1 MKKRTHE
8 ITYKGKV
15 YRSIDIL
22 AKELDVPLKTLKSR
36 KKKGWPQERWSEKKR
51 TYEITYKGKVYESI
65 NVLAQELG
73 VVSGTLAQRIREGWP
88 EEKWGEVGGGA
99 YISTGYTW
107 EEAPKHLKEAAEKL
121 ALGLNIPPVEAYKIL
136 LEKLFKEKSK

>member
-1 MKKRTHE
+1 MTKE

-15 YRSIDIL
+15 YKSINVL
-22 AKELDVPLKTLKSR
+22 AEELNVPSKTLRSR
-36 KKKGWPQERWSEKKR
+36 KKKGWPEDRWGEKKH
-51 TYEITYKGKVYESI
+51 TNEITYKGKVYKSI

-73 VVSGTLAQRIREGWP
+73 VVSGTLAQRIRDGWP

-107 EEAPKHLKEAAEKL
+107 EEAPKHLKEASEKL

-136 LEKLFKEKSK
+136 LEKLFKEKRK